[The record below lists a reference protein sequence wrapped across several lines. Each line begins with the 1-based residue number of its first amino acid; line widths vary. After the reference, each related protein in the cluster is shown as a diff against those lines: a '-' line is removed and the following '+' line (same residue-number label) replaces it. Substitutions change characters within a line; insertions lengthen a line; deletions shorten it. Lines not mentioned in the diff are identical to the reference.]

1 MLLLPGS
8 GLSLAGGCWLLL
20 DVVFLL
26 SLFCHLLGDCGRR
39 GSGLCGVFQDLIRYG
54 KTKLGGRPDWL
65 RYCDLPKRWF
75 WHFYLLSVIWNG
87 ALLGLLV
94 RSLLLGVQLPQRIQ
108 LLLNF
113 FHKDSEQKIS
123 GGELSTLLALS
134 LLWIHS
140 LRRLLEC
147 FFVSIYSNGV
157 IHLAQYCLGIG
168 YYFLLGIT
176 VLDHAQLDRKKVTG
190 TELLQQLRWYH
201 ILGCLL
207 YVWASLHQHRCHV
220 ILANLRKDKTGKLV
234 TMNHVMPSGDW
245 FETVSCPH
253 YFAELLIYISIA
265 FLFGLTHLTLW
276 LLVLFVLF
284 NQSLAGI
291 LCHEFY
297 HQKFDSYPAHRKA
310 FIPFLF

>member
-1 MLLLPGS
+1 MLLLPGT
-8 GLSLAGGCWLLL
+8 GLSVAAGVWLLL

-26 SLFCHLLGDCGRR
+26 ALFLHLLGDCSSRH
-39 GSGLCGVFQDLIRYG
+39 SGLCSVFQDLIRYG
-54 KTKLGGRPDWL
+54 KTKLGSRPAWP
-65 RYCDLPKRWF
+65 RWCDLPKRWF
-75 WHFYLLSVIWNG
+75 WHFYFLSIVWNG

-94 RSLLLGVQLPQRIQ
+94 QSLLRGVQVPQWIQ
-108 LLLNF
+108 LLLHF
-113 FHKDSEQKIS
+113 FHKDSEQKNS
-123 GGELSTLLALS
+123 DGELSTLMALS

-147 FFVSIYSNGV
+147 LYVSVYSGGV

-176 VLDHAQLDRKKVTG
+176 VLDHAQLDYKKVTV
-190 TELLQQLRWYH
+190 TELLLQLHWYH
-201 ILGCLL
+201 VFGCLL
-207 YVWASLHQHRCHV
+207 FIWASLHQHRCHV
-220 ILANLRKDKTGKLV
+220 ILANLRKDKSGQIV

-245 FETVSCPH
+245 FESVSCPH

-265 FLFGLTHLTLW
+265 FLFGLAHLTWW

-284 NQSLAGI
+284 NQSLVAI

-297 HQKFDSYPAHRKA
+297 HKKFDAYPAHRKA
-310 FIPFLF
+310 FIPYVF